1 MSTFSDKTDKLDKK
15 IVYEEFLKIY
25 NTKSYNFAYDKLK
38 MINFYNSWKKNNIKF
53 SKYSIFLEHN
63 IINKNKE
70 NLNIFMYIL
79 INIKNLLYVNMLF
92 G

>member
-1 MSTFSDKTDKLDKK
+1 
-15 IVYEEFLKIY
+15 
-25 NTKSYNFAYDKLK
+25 

-70 NLNIFMYIL
+70 KFLREYKYF
-79 INIKNLLYVNMLF
+79 YVYSNKHKKPIICEYAIWIDE
-92 G
+92 